1 MKERCLLFSVCFVFV
16 MLCLVNSLAMAQDGF
31 TQKDRE
37 LLIRLEVKL
46 EEIDKRFEQ
55 VDKRFEQVDKRFE
68 QVDKR
73 LEEFRQDINN
83 RFGQM
88 MDFFYIL
95 AGIFATMVAA
105 VIGFAYWDRRTIL
118 YKEREHVMEIT
129 ARDSKTIQE
138 TSIRLEHLIE
148 AMRRLAEK
156 SPDVREVLQQLRLL

>member
-55 VDKRFEQVDKRFE
+55 VDKRFEQVDKR
-68 QVDKR
+68 
-73 LEEFRQDINN
+73 LEELRQDINN

-118 YKEREHVMEIT
+118 YKTREHVMEIT

>member
-55 VDKRFEQVDKRFE
+55 VDKR
-68 QVDKR
+68 
-73 LEEFRQDINN
+73 LEELRQDINN

-118 YKEREHVMEIT
+118 YKAREHVMEIT

>member
-55 VDKRFEQVDKRFE
+55 VDKRFEQVDKR
-68 QVDKR
+68 

-118 YKEREHVMEIT
+118 YKAREHVMEIT